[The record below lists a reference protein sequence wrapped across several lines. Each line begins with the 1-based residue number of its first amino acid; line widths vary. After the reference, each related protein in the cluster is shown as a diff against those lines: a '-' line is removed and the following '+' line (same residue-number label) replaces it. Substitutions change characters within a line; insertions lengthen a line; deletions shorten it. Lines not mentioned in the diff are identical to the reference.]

1 MKTDKSNELL
11 PDRMLISVYI
21 SLMGERWLELPTTAT
36 VADLRSELSC
46 FTGVDYGRHVIRCW
60 SKWQPT
66 NETQLLA
73 HKPAAQCSTPEQ
85 SGSLG
90 TSEKPA
96 EIVYQADVGVFDHAM
111 SERLGHLFCKTLTGK
126 IIKLDYY
133 HLDTVSNLKE
143 RIEEKEGIPADHL
156 RLIYEG
162 KQLEDGPS
170 PCTA

>member
-1 MKTDKSNELL
+1 MKTKRSDEL
-11 PDRMLISVYI
+11 PPNRMLISVYI
-21 SLMGERWLELPTTAT
+21 SLIGERWLELPTTAT

-46 FTGVDYGRHVIRCW
+46 FTGVDFGRHVIRCW
-60 SKWQPT
+60 SKLQPT

-73 HKPAAQCSTPEQ
+73 LKPAAQCSTPEQ
-85 SGSLG
+85 SGSLR

-96 EIVYQADVGVFDHAM
+96 ENLYQADVRVFDLDLT
-111 SERLGHLFCKTLTGK
+111 ERLGYFFCRTLTGK
-126 IIKLDYY
+126 TIELDYCG
-133 HLDTVSNLKE
+133 LDTVLDLKE